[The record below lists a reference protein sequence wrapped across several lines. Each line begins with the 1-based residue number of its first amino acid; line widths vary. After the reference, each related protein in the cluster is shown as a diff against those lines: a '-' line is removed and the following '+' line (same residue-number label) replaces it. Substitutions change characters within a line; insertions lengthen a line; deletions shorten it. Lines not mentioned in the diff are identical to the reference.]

1 MIVRFYRRPKPNAPV
16 LELAICSGCVT
27 PKLCKQNGKCD
38 VHYED
43 QKVKNDLVRK
53 LNEEKDNAEKEKAS
67 ANRPTTL
74 RKSKGGSRAKV
85 R

>member
-1 MIVRFYRRPKPNAPV
+1 MIVRFYRRPKPNVPV
-16 LELAICSGCVT
+16 LELAICNGCVT

-67 ANRPTTL
+67 SNRPATI
-74 RKSKGGSRAKV
+74 RKSKGRNKKKV
-85 R
+85 

>member
-1 MIVRFYRRPKPNAPV
+1 MIVRFYRRPKPNVPI
-16 LELAICSGCVT
+16 LELAICNGCVT

-53 LNEEKDNAEKEKAS
+53 LNEEKDNAEKEKTS
-67 ANRPTTL
+67 AN
-74 RKSKGGSRAKV
+74 KSKAVRTSKGRNKKKV
-85 R
+85 

>member
-1 MIVRFYRRPKPNAPV
+1 MIVRFYRRPKPNVPI
-16 LELAICSGCVT
+16 LELAICNGCVT

-67 ANRPTTL
+67 AN
-74 RKSKGGSRAKV
+74 KSKTVRTSKGRNKKKV
-85 R
+85 

>member
-1 MIVRFYRRPKPNAPV
+1 MIVRFYRRPKPNVPI

-53 LNEEKDNAEKEKAS
+53 LNEEKDNAEKEKTS
-67 ANRPTTL
+67 AN
-74 RKSKGGSRAKV
+74 KSKAVRTSKGRNKKKV
-85 R
+85 

>member
-1 MIVRFYRRPKPNAPV
+1 MIVRFYRRPKRNDPI

-27 PKLCKQNGKCD
+27 PKLCKRNGKCE

-43 QKVKNDLVRK
+43 QKMQSDLVRK
-53 LNEEKDNAEKEKAS
+53 LNEEKAEQEKAS
-67 ANRPTTL
+67 AYKSATI
-74 RKSKGGSRAKV
+74 RKSKSGSRKKV

>member
-1 MIVRFYRRPKPNAPV
+1 MIVRFYRRPKPNVPI
-16 LELAICSGCVT
+16 LELAICNGCVT

-67 ANRPTTL
+67 SN
-74 RKSKGGSRAKV
+74 KSKAVRTSKGRNKKKV
-85 R
+85 

>member
-1 MIVRFYRRPKPNAPV
+1 MIVRFYRRPKPNVPI
-16 LELAICSGCVT
+16 LELAICNGCVT

-53 LNEEKDNAEKEKAS
+53 LNEEKDNAEKEKTS
-67 ANRPTTL
+67 AN
-74 RKSKGGSRAKV
+74 KSKTVRTSKGRNKKKV
-85 R
+85 

>member
-1 MIVRFYRRPKPNAPV
+1 MIVRFYRRPKPNVPV
-16 LELAICSGCVT
+16 LELSICSGCVT

-53 LNEEKDNAEKEKAS
+53 LDEEKDNAEKEKAS
-67 ANRPTTL
+67 ANKSATI
-74 RKSKGGSRAKV
+74 RKSKGGNQKKV